1 MPISPPLSLYLS
13 YLQVRMH
20 SFLLL
25 YLYFILPLFSIC
37 SNVSISYFL
46 YLSCD
51 LFYMCVLSIY
61 LYTIHLS
68 AHTSLL
74 FSLFVSLLLFSY
86 VSSYHSLCFPIYF
99 YHYQS
104 IYLSTPFFL
113 YIIHLTHPPP
123 TTSLSLLISYH
134 NYLSL

>member
-1 MPISPPLSLYLS
+1 MSRMLRKEIRSILSS
-13 YLQVRMH
+13 
-20 SFLLL
+20 
-25 YLYFILPLFSIC
+25 YFILPFFSIC

-68 AHTSLL
+68 AHTSLS

-86 VSSYHSLCFPIYF
+86 LSSYHSLCFPLYF
-99 YHYQS
+99 YHC
-104 IYLSTPFFL
+104 
-113 YIIHLTHPPP
+113 HLF
-123 TTSLSLLISYH
+123 TSLPLLFFIVFILFILH
-134 NYLSL
+134 LLDLSLSFYLLS